1 MAEDTK
7 YEYRRHEASLLR
19 APADAEWRR
28 EIFRP
33 ETGDWEKYDYS
44 GGIEEWHHGYVVE
57 PDAVGDLT
65 ESLKKLEGSR

>member
-19 APADAEWRR
+19 APADAKWRR

-33 ETGDWEKYDYS
+33 RLATGRSTTTRAESKS
-44 GGIEEWHHGYVVE
+44 GITGMWSNRMPLAI
-57 PDAVGDLT
+57 
-65 ESLKKLEGSR
+65 SLSR